1 MKKKLLEK
9 DAFYLSLFICIC
21 IIAIGGIWFTNKN
34 VDNLLSKNTPA
45 KTEDEIHLTEN
56 KKKDVVP
63 TTTDSEQN
71 LAKAKEE
78 EHNKISYL
86 GNQVIR
92 SYSEKEPSYSET
104 LEVWEIHKAIDVEAN
119 ENQEIKSLT
128 KGTVLDVYDDDQ
140 YGMSVKI
147 KSEDNTVFVYSSLS
161 ENIKIRKND
170 KITEGQC
177 IGYASN
183 TSNVECLSGAHVH
196 LEAYK
201 NNILTKIILL
211 EDTICNYD
219 IEKIYVT
226 KEVMKKLTEL
236 DTPNKIIGIVKKNTP
251 LPIGNKI
258 LILDNIQDPGNLG
271 TIIRSSVA
279 FDIDT
284 IVLSPNTVD
293 IYNPKV
299 IRSTQGMIFY
309 TNIITLELKEFINE
323 IKTKNYT
330 IFGTNVRNGKNIK
343 EITLPEKFALVLGNE
358 GQGVSKEIESLC
370 DDNIYIKMSSKC
382 ESLNVSVATS
392 ILLYEVYNK

>member
-1 MKKKLLEK
+1 MIITSLNNPTIKEISKLK
-9 DAFYLSLFICIC
+9 
-21 IIAIGGIWFTNKN
+21 
-34 VDNLLSKNTPA
+34 
-45 KTEDEIHLTEN
+45 N
-56 KKKDVVP
+56 KKYRDLTNTYLV
-63 TTTDSEQN
+63 EG
-71 LAKAKEE
+71 
-78 EHNKISYL
+78 EHL
-86 GNQVIR
+86 
-92 SYSEKEPSYSET
+92 
-104 LEVWEIHKAIDVEAN
+104 VE
-119 ENQEIKSLT
+119 
-128 KGTVLDVYDDDQ
+128 
-140 YGMSVKI
+140 
-147 KSEDNTVFVYSSLS
+147 
-161 ENIKIRKND
+161 
-170 KITEGQC
+170 
-177 IGYASN
+177 
-183 TSNVECLSGAHVH
+183 
-196 LEAYK
+196 EAYK
-201 NNILTKIILL
+201 NNLLIKIILL

>member
-1 MKKKLLEK
+1 MIITSLNNPTIKEISKLK
-9 DAFYLSLFICIC
+9 
-21 IIAIGGIWFTNKN
+21 
-34 VDNLLSKNTPA
+34 
-45 KTEDEIHLTEN
+45 N
-56 KKKDVVP
+56 KKYRDL
-63 TTTDSEQN
+63 TNT
-71 LAKAKEE
+71 
-78 EHNKISYL
+78 YL
-86 GNQVIR
+86 
-92 SYSEKEPSYSET
+92 
-104 LEVWEIHKAIDVEAN
+104 VE
-119 ENQEIKSLT
+119 
-128 KGTVLDVYDDDQ
+128 GD
-140 YGMSVKI
+140 
-147 KSEDNTVFVYSSLS
+147 
-161 ENIKIRKND
+161 
-170 KITEGQC
+170 
-177 IGYASN
+177 
-183 TSNVECLSGAHVH
+183 H
-196 LEAYK
+196 LIEEAYK
-201 NNILTKIILL
+201 NNLLTKIILL
-211 EDTICNYD
+211 EDTTCNYD

-236 DTPNKIIGIVKKNTP
+236 DTPNKIIGIVKENTP

-293 IYNPKV
+293 TYNPKV

-309 TNIITLELKEFINE
+309 TNIITLKLKEFIDE
-323 IKTKNYT
+323 IKIKNYT

>member
-1 MKKKLLEK
+1 MIITSLNNPTIKEISKLK
-9 DAFYLSLFICIC
+9 
-21 IIAIGGIWFTNKN
+21 
-34 VDNLLSKNTPA
+34 
-45 KTEDEIHLTEN
+45 N
-56 KKKDVVP
+56 KKYRDL
-63 TTTDSEQN
+63 TNT
-71 LAKAKEE
+71 
-78 EHNKISYL
+78 YL
-86 GNQVIR
+86 
-92 SYSEKEPSYSET
+92 
-104 LEVWEIHKAIDVEAN
+104 VEGDH
-119 ENQEIKSLT
+119 L
-128 KGTVLDVYDDDQ
+128 
-140 YGMSVKI
+140 
-147 KSEDNTVFVYSSLS
+147 
-161 ENIKIRKND
+161 
-170 KITEGQC
+170 
-177 IGYASN
+177 
-183 TSNVECLSGAHVH
+183 VE
-196 LEAYK
+196 EAYK

-219 IEKIYVT
+219 IEKIYIT

>member
-1 MKKKLLEK
+1 MIITSLNNPTIKEISKLK
-9 DAFYLSLFICIC
+9 
-21 IIAIGGIWFTNKN
+21 
-34 VDNLLSKNTPA
+34 
-45 KTEDEIHLTEN
+45 N
-56 KKKDVVP
+56 KKYRDL
-63 TTTDSEQN
+63 TNT
-71 LAKAKEE
+71 
-78 EHNKISYL
+78 YL
-86 GNQVIR
+86 
-92 SYSEKEPSYSET
+92 
-104 LEVWEIHKAIDVEAN
+104 VEGDH
-119 ENQEIKSLT
+119 L
-128 KGTVLDVYDDDQ
+128 
-140 YGMSVKI
+140 
-147 KSEDNTVFVYSSLS
+147 
-161 ENIKIRKND
+161 
-170 KITEGQC
+170 
-177 IGYASN
+177 
-183 TSNVECLSGAHVH
+183 VE
-196 LEAYK
+196 EAYK
-201 NNILTKIILL
+201 NNLLIKIILL

-293 IYNPKV
+293 IHNPKV

>member
-1 MKKKLLEK
+1 MIITSLNNPTIKEISKLK
-9 DAFYLSLFICIC
+9 
-21 IIAIGGIWFTNKN
+21 
-34 VDNLLSKNTPA
+34 
-45 KTEDEIHLTEN
+45 N
-56 KKKDVVP
+56 KKYRDLTNTYLV
-63 TTTDSEQN
+63 EG
-71 LAKAKEE
+71 
-78 EHNKISYL
+78 EHL
-86 GNQVIR
+86 
-92 SYSEKEPSYSET
+92 
-104 LEVWEIHKAIDVEAN
+104 VE
-119 ENQEIKSLT
+119 
-128 KGTVLDVYDDDQ
+128 
-140 YGMSVKI
+140 
-147 KSEDNTVFVYSSLS
+147 
-161 ENIKIRKND
+161 
-170 KITEGQC
+170 
-177 IGYASN
+177 
-183 TSNVECLSGAHVH
+183 
-196 LEAYK
+196 EAYK
-201 NNILTKIILL
+201 HNILTKIILL

>member
-1 MKKKLLEK
+1 MIITSLNNPTIKEISKLK
-9 DAFYLSLFICIC
+9 
-21 IIAIGGIWFTNKN
+21 
-34 VDNLLSKNTPA
+34 
-45 KTEDEIHLTEN
+45 N
-56 KKKDVVP
+56 KKYRDL
-63 TTTDSEQN
+63 TNTY
-71 LAKAKEE
+71 LAEG
-78 EHNKISYL
+78 EHL
-86 GNQVIR
+86 
-92 SYSEKEPSYSET
+92 
-104 LEVWEIHKAIDVEAN
+104 VE
-119 ENQEIKSLT
+119 
-128 KGTVLDVYDDDQ
+128 
-140 YGMSVKI
+140 
-147 KSEDNTVFVYSSLS
+147 
-161 ENIKIRKND
+161 
-170 KITEGQC
+170 
-177 IGYASN
+177 
-183 TSNVECLSGAHVH
+183 
-196 LEAYK
+196 EAYK
-201 NNILTKIILL
+201 NNILIKIILL

>member
-1 MKKKLLEK
+1 MIITSLNNPTIKEISKLK
-9 DAFYLSLFICIC
+9 
-21 IIAIGGIWFTNKN
+21 
-34 VDNLLSKNTPA
+34 
-45 KTEDEIHLTEN
+45 N
-56 KKKDVVP
+56 KKYRDL
-63 TTTDSEQN
+63 TNT
-71 LAKAKEE
+71 
-78 EHNKISYL
+78 YL
-86 GNQVIR
+86 
-92 SYSEKEPSYSET
+92 
-104 LEVWEIHKAIDVEAN
+104 VEGDH
-119 ENQEIKSLT
+119 L
-128 KGTVLDVYDDDQ
+128 
-140 YGMSVKI
+140 
-147 KSEDNTVFVYSSLS
+147 
-161 ENIKIRKND
+161 
-170 KITEGQC
+170 
-177 IGYASN
+177 
-183 TSNVECLSGAHVH
+183 VE
-196 LEAYK
+196 EAYK
-201 NNILTKIILL
+201 NNLLIKIILL

-251 LPIGNKI
+251 LAIGNKI

>member
-1 MKKKLLEK
+1 MIITSLNNPTIKEISKLK
-9 DAFYLSLFICIC
+9 
-21 IIAIGGIWFTNKN
+21 
-34 VDNLLSKNTPA
+34 
-45 KTEDEIHLTEN
+45 N
-56 KKKDVVP
+56 KKYRDL
-63 TTTDSEQN
+63 TNT
-71 LAKAKEE
+71 
-78 EHNKISYL
+78 YL
-86 GNQVIR
+86 
-92 SYSEKEPSYSET
+92 
-104 LEVWEIHKAIDVEAN
+104 VE
-119 ENQEIKSLT
+119 
-128 KGTVLDVYDDDQ
+128 GD
-140 YGMSVKI
+140 
-147 KSEDNTVFVYSSLS
+147 
-161 ENIKIRKND
+161 
-170 KITEGQC
+170 
-177 IGYASN
+177 
-183 TSNVECLSGAHVH
+183 H
-196 LEAYK
+196 LIEEAYK
-201 NNILTKIILL
+201 NNLLTKIILL
-211 EDTICNYD
+211 EDTTCNYD

-236 DTPNKIIGIVKKNTP
+236 DTPNKIIGIVKENTP

-293 IYNPKV
+293 TYNPKV

-309 TNIITLELKEFINE
+309 TNIITLKLKEFIDE

-343 EITLPEKFALVLGNE
+343 EITLPEKFALVLGSE

>member
-1 MKKKLLEK
+1 MIITSLNNPTIKEISKLK
-9 DAFYLSLFICIC
+9 
-21 IIAIGGIWFTNKN
+21 
-34 VDNLLSKNTPA
+34 
-45 KTEDEIHLTEN
+45 N
-56 KKKDVVP
+56 KKYRDLTNTYLV
-63 TTTDSEQN
+63 EG
-71 LAKAKEE
+71 
-78 EHNKISYL
+78 EHL
-86 GNQVIR
+86 
-92 SYSEKEPSYSET
+92 
-104 LEVWEIHKAIDVEAN
+104 VE
-119 ENQEIKSLT
+119 
-128 KGTVLDVYDDDQ
+128 
-140 YGMSVKI
+140 
-147 KSEDNTVFVYSSLS
+147 
-161 ENIKIRKND
+161 
-170 KITEGQC
+170 
-177 IGYASN
+177 
-183 TSNVECLSGAHVH
+183 
-196 LEAYK
+196 EAYK

-251 LPIGNKI
+251 LAIGNKI

>member
-1 MKKKLLEK
+1 MIITSLNNPTIKEISKLK
-9 DAFYLSLFICIC
+9 
-21 IIAIGGIWFTNKN
+21 
-34 VDNLLSKNTPA
+34 
-45 KTEDEIHLTEN
+45 N
-56 KKKDVVP
+56 KKYRDLTNTYLVEG
-63 TTTDSEQN
+63 DH
-71 LAKAKEE
+71 LIEE
-78 EHNKISYL
+78 
-86 GNQVIR
+86 
-92 SYSEKEPSYSET
+92 
-104 LEVWEIHKAIDVEAN
+104 
-119 ENQEIKSLT
+119 
-128 KGTVLDVYDDDQ
+128 
-140 YGMSVKI
+140 
-147 KSEDNTVFVYSSLS
+147 
-161 ENIKIRKND
+161 
-170 KITEGQC
+170 
-177 IGYASN
+177 
-183 TSNVECLSGAHVH
+183 AH
-196 LEAYK
+196 K
-201 NNILTKIILL
+201 NNLLTKIILL
-211 EDTICNYD
+211 EDTTCNYD

-236 DTPNKIIGIVKKNTP
+236 DTPNKIIGIVKENTP

-309 TNIITLELKEFINE
+309 TNIITLKLKEFIDE

>member
-1 MKKKLLEK
+1 MIITSLNNPTIKEISKLK
-9 DAFYLSLFICIC
+9 
-21 IIAIGGIWFTNKN
+21 
-34 VDNLLSKNTPA
+34 
-45 KTEDEIHLTEN
+45 N
-56 KKKDVVP
+56 KKYRDL
-63 TTTDSEQN
+63 TNTY
-71 LAKAKEE
+71 LAEG
-78 EHNKISYL
+78 EHL
-86 GNQVIR
+86 
-92 SYSEKEPSYSET
+92 
-104 LEVWEIHKAIDVEAN
+104 VE
-119 ENQEIKSLT
+119 
-128 KGTVLDVYDDDQ
+128 
-140 YGMSVKI
+140 
-147 KSEDNTVFVYSSLS
+147 
-161 ENIKIRKND
+161 
-170 KITEGQC
+170 
-177 IGYASN
+177 
-183 TSNVECLSGAHVH
+183 
-196 LEAYK
+196 EAYK

-370 DDNIYIKMSSKC
+370 DDNIYIKMSSNC
-382 ESLNVSVATS
+382 DSLNLSVATS

>member
-1 MKKKLLEK
+1 MIITSLNNPTIKEISKLK
-9 DAFYLSLFICIC
+9 
-21 IIAIGGIWFTNKN
+21 
-34 VDNLLSKNTPA
+34 
-45 KTEDEIHLTEN
+45 N
-56 KKKDVVP
+56 KKYRDL
-63 TTTDSEQN
+63 TNT
-71 LAKAKEE
+71 
-78 EHNKISYL
+78 YL
-86 GNQVIR
+86 
-92 SYSEKEPSYSET
+92 
-104 LEVWEIHKAIDVEAN
+104 VEGDH
-119 ENQEIKSLT
+119 L
-128 KGTVLDVYDDDQ
+128 
-140 YGMSVKI
+140 
-147 KSEDNTVFVYSSLS
+147 
-161 ENIKIRKND
+161 
-170 KITEGQC
+170 
-177 IGYASN
+177 
-183 TSNVECLSGAHVH
+183 VE
-196 LEAYK
+196 EAYK
-201 NNILTKIILL
+201 NNLLIKIILL

-370 DDNIYIKMSSKC
+370 DNNIYIKMSSKC

>member
-1 MKKKLLEK
+1 MIITSLNNPTIKEISKLK
-9 DAFYLSLFICIC
+9 
-21 IIAIGGIWFTNKN
+21 
-34 VDNLLSKNTPA
+34 
-45 KTEDEIHLTEN
+45 N
-56 KKKDVVP
+56 KKYRDLTNTYFV
-63 TTTDSEQN
+63 E
-71 LAKAKEE
+71 
-78 EHNKISYL
+78 
-86 GNQVIR
+86 GNH
-92 SYSEKEPSYSET
+92 
-104 LEVWEIHKAIDVEAN
+104 LVE
-119 ENQEIKSLT
+119 
-128 KGTVLDVYDDDQ
+128 
-140 YGMSVKI
+140 
-147 KSEDNTVFVYSSLS
+147 
-161 ENIKIRKND
+161 
-170 KITEGQC
+170 
-177 IGYASN
+177 
-183 TSNVECLSGAHVH
+183 
-196 LEAYK
+196 EAYK
-201 NNILTKIILL
+201 NNLLTKIILL
-211 EDTICNYD
+211 EDTTCNYD

-236 DTPNKIIGIVKKNTP
+236 DTPNKIIGIVKENTP

-293 IYNPKV
+293 TYNPKV

-309 TNIITLELKEFINE
+309 TNIITLKLKEFIDE

>member
-1 MKKKLLEK
+1 MIITSLNNPTIKEIYKLK
-9 DAFYLSLFICIC
+9 
-21 IIAIGGIWFTNKN
+21 
-34 VDNLLSKNTPA
+34 
-45 KTEDEIHLTEN
+45 N
-56 KKKDVVP
+56 KKYRDL
-63 TTTDSEQN
+63 TNT
-71 LAKAKEE
+71 
-78 EHNKISYL
+78 YL
-86 GNQVIR
+86 
-92 SYSEKEPSYSET
+92 
-104 LEVWEIHKAIDVEAN
+104 VEGDH
-119 ENQEIKSLT
+119 L
-128 KGTVLDVYDDDQ
+128 
-140 YGMSVKI
+140 
-147 KSEDNTVFVYSSLS
+147 
-161 ENIKIRKND
+161 
-170 KITEGQC
+170 
-177 IGYASN
+177 
-183 TSNVECLSGAHVH
+183 VE
-196 LEAYK
+196 EAYK
-201 NNILTKIILL
+201 NNLLIKIILL

>member
-1 MKKKLLEK
+1 MIITSLNNPTIKEISKLK
-9 DAFYLSLFICIC
+9 
-21 IIAIGGIWFTNKN
+21 
-34 VDNLLSKNTPA
+34 
-45 KTEDEIHLTEN
+45 N
-56 KKKDVVP
+56 KKYRDL
-63 TTTDSEQN
+63 TNT
-71 LAKAKEE
+71 
-78 EHNKISYL
+78 YL
-86 GNQVIR
+86 
-92 SYSEKEPSYSET
+92 
-104 LEVWEIHKAIDVEAN
+104 VEGDH
-119 ENQEIKSLT
+119 L
-128 KGTVLDVYDDDQ
+128 
-140 YGMSVKI
+140 
-147 KSEDNTVFVYSSLS
+147 
-161 ENIKIRKND
+161 
-170 KITEGQC
+170 
-177 IGYASN
+177 
-183 TSNVECLSGAHVH
+183 VE
-196 LEAYK
+196 EAYK
-201 NNILTKIILL
+201 NNLLIKIILL

-392 ILLYEVYNK
+392 ILLYEVYNKWNI

>member
-1 MKKKLLEK
+1 MIITSLNNPTIKEISKLK
-9 DAFYLSLFICIC
+9 
-21 IIAIGGIWFTNKN
+21 
-34 VDNLLSKNTPA
+34 
-45 KTEDEIHLTEN
+45 N
-56 KKKDVVP
+56 KKYRDL
-63 TTTDSEQN
+63 TNT
-71 LAKAKEE
+71 
-78 EHNKISYL
+78 YL
-86 GNQVIR
+86 VEGNH
-92 SYSEKEPSYSET
+92 
-104 LEVWEIHKAIDVEAN
+104 LVE
-119 ENQEIKSLT
+119 
-128 KGTVLDVYDDDQ
+128 
-140 YGMSVKI
+140 
-147 KSEDNTVFVYSSLS
+147 
-161 ENIKIRKND
+161 
-170 KITEGQC
+170 
-177 IGYASN
+177 
-183 TSNVECLSGAHVH
+183 
-196 LEAYK
+196 EAYK

-271 TIIRSSVA
+271 TIIRSSGA

>member
-1 MKKKLLEK
+1 MIITSLNNPTIKEISKLK
-9 DAFYLSLFICIC
+9 
-21 IIAIGGIWFTNKN
+21 
-34 VDNLLSKNTPA
+34 
-45 KTEDEIHLTEN
+45 N
-56 KKKDVVP
+56 KKYRDL
-63 TTTDSEQN
+63 TNT
-71 LAKAKEE
+71 
-78 EHNKISYL
+78 YL
-86 GNQVIR
+86 
-92 SYSEKEPSYSET
+92 
-104 LEVWEIHKAIDVEAN
+104 VEGDH
-119 ENQEIKSLT
+119 L
-128 KGTVLDVYDDDQ
+128 
-140 YGMSVKI
+140 
-147 KSEDNTVFVYSSLS
+147 
-161 ENIKIRKND
+161 
-170 KITEGQC
+170 
-177 IGYASN
+177 
-183 TSNVECLSGAHVH
+183 VE
-196 LEAYK
+196 EAYK
-201 NNILTKIILL
+201 NNLLTKIILL
-211 EDTICNYD
+211 EDTTCNYD

-236 DTPNKIIGIVKKNTP
+236 DTPNKIIGIVKENTP

-309 TNIITLELKEFINE
+309 TNIITLKLKEFIDE

-343 EITLPEKFALVLGNE
+343 EIALPEKFALVLGNE

>member
-1 MKKKLLEK
+1 MIITSLNNPTIKEISKLK
-9 DAFYLSLFICIC
+9 
-21 IIAIGGIWFTNKN
+21 
-34 VDNLLSKNTPA
+34 
-45 KTEDEIHLTEN
+45 N
-56 KKKDVVP
+56 KKYRDLTNTYLV
-63 TTTDSEQN
+63 EG
-71 LAKAKEE
+71 
-78 EHNKISYL
+78 EHL
-86 GNQVIR
+86 
-92 SYSEKEPSYSET
+92 
-104 LEVWEIHKAIDVEAN
+104 VE
-119 ENQEIKSLT
+119 
-128 KGTVLDVYDDDQ
+128 
-140 YGMSVKI
+140 
-147 KSEDNTVFVYSSLS
+147 
-161 ENIKIRKND
+161 
-170 KITEGQC
+170 
-177 IGYASN
+177 
-183 TSNVECLSGAHVH
+183 
-196 LEAYK
+196 EAYK
-201 NNILTKIILL
+201 NNLLIKIILL

-392 ILLYEVYNK
+392 ILLYEVYNKWNI

>member
-1 MKKKLLEK
+1 MIITSLNNPTIKEISKLK
-9 DAFYLSLFICIC
+9 
-21 IIAIGGIWFTNKN
+21 
-34 VDNLLSKNTPA
+34 
-45 KTEDEIHLTEN
+45 N
-56 KKKDVVP
+56 KKYRDL
-63 TTTDSEQN
+63 TNT
-71 LAKAKEE
+71 
-78 EHNKISYL
+78 YL
-86 GNQVIR
+86 
-92 SYSEKEPSYSET
+92 
-104 LEVWEIHKAIDVEAN
+104 VEGDH
-119 ENQEIKSLT
+119 L
-128 KGTVLDVYDDDQ
+128 
-140 YGMSVKI
+140 
-147 KSEDNTVFVYSSLS
+147 
-161 ENIKIRKND
+161 
-170 KITEGQC
+170 
-177 IGYASN
+177 
-183 TSNVECLSGAHVH
+183 VE
-196 LEAYK
+196 EAYK

>member
-1 MKKKLLEK
+1 MIITSLNNPTIKEISKLK
-9 DAFYLSLFICIC
+9 
-21 IIAIGGIWFTNKN
+21 
-34 VDNLLSKNTPA
+34 
-45 KTEDEIHLTEN
+45 N
-56 KKKDVVP
+56 KKYRDL
-63 TTTDSEQN
+63 TNT
-71 LAKAKEE
+71 
-78 EHNKISYL
+78 YL
-86 GNQVIR
+86 
-92 SYSEKEPSYSET
+92 
-104 LEVWEIHKAIDVEAN
+104 VEGDH
-119 ENQEIKSLT
+119 L
-128 KGTVLDVYDDDQ
+128 
-140 YGMSVKI
+140 
-147 KSEDNTVFVYSSLS
+147 
-161 ENIKIRKND
+161 
-170 KITEGQC
+170 
-177 IGYASN
+177 
-183 TSNVECLSGAHVH
+183 VE
-196 LEAYK
+196 EAYK
-201 NNILTKIILL
+201 NNLLTKIILL
-211 EDTICNYD
+211 EDTTCNYD

-236 DTPNKIIGIVKKNTP
+236 DTPNKIIGIVKENTP

-309 TNIITLELKEFINE
+309 TNIITLKLKEFIDE

-392 ILLYEVYNK
+392 IILYEVYNK

>member
-1 MKKKLLEK
+1 MIITSLNNPTIKEISKLK
-9 DAFYLSLFICIC
+9 
-21 IIAIGGIWFTNKN
+21 
-34 VDNLLSKNTPA
+34 
-45 KTEDEIHLTEN
+45 N
-56 KKKDVVP
+56 KKYRDL
-63 TTTDSEQN
+63 TNTY
-71 LAKAKEE
+71 LAEG
-78 EHNKISYL
+78 EHL
-86 GNQVIR
+86 
-92 SYSEKEPSYSET
+92 
-104 LEVWEIHKAIDVEAN
+104 VE
-119 ENQEIKSLT
+119 
-128 KGTVLDVYDDDQ
+128 
-140 YGMSVKI
+140 
-147 KSEDNTVFVYSSLS
+147 
-161 ENIKIRKND
+161 
-170 KITEGQC
+170 
-177 IGYASN
+177 
-183 TSNVECLSGAHVH
+183 
-196 LEAYK
+196 EAYK

-219 IEKIYVT
+219 IEKIYIT

>member
-1 MKKKLLEK
+1 M
-9 DAFYLSLFICIC
+9 
-21 IIAIGGIWFTNKN
+21 IIASLNNPTIKEI
-34 VDNLLSKNTPA
+34 SKL
-45 KTEDEIHLTEN
+45 KN
-56 KKKDVVP
+56 KKYRDLTNTYLV
-63 TTTDSEQN
+63 EG
-71 LAKAKEE
+71 
-78 EHNKISYL
+78 EHL
-86 GNQVIR
+86 
-92 SYSEKEPSYSET
+92 
-104 LEVWEIHKAIDVEAN
+104 VE
-119 ENQEIKSLT
+119 
-128 KGTVLDVYDDDQ
+128 
-140 YGMSVKI
+140 
-147 KSEDNTVFVYSSLS
+147 
-161 ENIKIRKND
+161 
-170 KITEGQC
+170 
-177 IGYASN
+177 
-183 TSNVECLSGAHVH
+183 
-196 LEAYK
+196 EAYK

>member
-1 MKKKLLEK
+1 MIITSLNNPTIKEISKLK
-9 DAFYLSLFICIC
+9 
-21 IIAIGGIWFTNKN
+21 
-34 VDNLLSKNTPA
+34 
-45 KTEDEIHLTEN
+45 N
-56 KKKDVVP
+56 KKYRDL
-63 TTTDSEQN
+63 TNTY
-71 LAKAKEE
+71 LAEG
-78 EHNKISYL
+78 EHL
-86 GNQVIR
+86 
-92 SYSEKEPSYSET
+92 
-104 LEVWEIHKAIDVEAN
+104 VE
-119 ENQEIKSLT
+119 
-128 KGTVLDVYDDDQ
+128 
-140 YGMSVKI
+140 
-147 KSEDNTVFVYSSLS
+147 
-161 ENIKIRKND
+161 
-170 KITEGQC
+170 
-177 IGYASN
+177 
-183 TSNVECLSGAHVH
+183 
-196 LEAYK
+196 EAYK
-201 NNILTKIILL
+201 NNLLTKIILL

-219 IEKIYVT
+219 IEKIYIT

>member
-1 MKKKLLEK
+1 MIITSLNNPTIKEISKLK
-9 DAFYLSLFICIC
+9 
-21 IIAIGGIWFTNKN
+21 
-34 VDNLLSKNTPA
+34 
-45 KTEDEIHLTEN
+45 N
-56 KKKDVVP
+56 KKYRDL
-63 TTTDSEQN
+63 TNT
-71 LAKAKEE
+71 
-78 EHNKISYL
+78 YL
-86 GNQVIR
+86 VEGNH
-92 SYSEKEPSYSET
+92 
-104 LEVWEIHKAIDVEAN
+104 LVE
-119 ENQEIKSLT
+119 
-128 KGTVLDVYDDDQ
+128 
-140 YGMSVKI
+140 
-147 KSEDNTVFVYSSLS
+147 
-161 ENIKIRKND
+161 
-170 KITEGQC
+170 
-177 IGYASN
+177 
-183 TSNVECLSGAHVH
+183 
-196 LEAYK
+196 EAYK
-201 NNILTKIILL
+201 NNLLIKIILL

-219 IEKIYVT
+219 IEKIYIT

>member
-1 MKKKLLEK
+1 MIITSLNNPTIKEISKLK
-9 DAFYLSLFICIC
+9 
-21 IIAIGGIWFTNKN
+21 
-34 VDNLLSKNTPA
+34 
-45 KTEDEIHLTEN
+45 N
-56 KKKDVVP
+56 KKYRDL
-63 TTTDSEQN
+63 TNT
-71 LAKAKEE
+71 
-78 EHNKISYL
+78 YL
-86 GNQVIR
+86 
-92 SYSEKEPSYSET
+92 
-104 LEVWEIHKAIDVEAN
+104 VEGDH
-119 ENQEIKSLT
+119 L
-128 KGTVLDVYDDDQ
+128 
-140 YGMSVKI
+140 
-147 KSEDNTVFVYSSLS
+147 
-161 ENIKIRKND
+161 
-170 KITEGQC
+170 
-177 IGYASN
+177 
-183 TSNVECLSGAHVH
+183 VE
-196 LEAYK
+196 EAYK
-201 NNILTKIILL
+201 NNLLTKIILL

-219 IEKIYVT
+219 IEKIYIT

-258 LILDNIQDPGNLG
+258 LILDKIQDPGNLG

>member
-1 MKKKLLEK
+1 MIITSLNNPTIKEISKLK
-9 DAFYLSLFICIC
+9 
-21 IIAIGGIWFTNKN
+21 
-34 VDNLLSKNTPA
+34 
-45 KTEDEIHLTEN
+45 N
-56 KKKDVVP
+56 KKYRDL
-63 TTTDSEQN
+63 TNT
-71 LAKAKEE
+71 
-78 EHNKISYL
+78 YL
-86 GNQVIR
+86 
-92 SYSEKEPSYSET
+92 
-104 LEVWEIHKAIDVEAN
+104 VEGDH
-119 ENQEIKSLT
+119 L
-128 KGTVLDVYDDDQ
+128 
-140 YGMSVKI
+140 
-147 KSEDNTVFVYSSLS
+147 
-161 ENIKIRKND
+161 
-170 KITEGQC
+170 
-177 IGYASN
+177 
-183 TSNVECLSGAHVH
+183 VE
-196 LEAYK
+196 EAYK
-201 NNILTKIILL
+201 NNLLTKIILL
-211 EDTICNYD
+211 EDTTCNYD

-236 DTPNKIIGIVKKNTP
+236 DTPNKIIGIVKENTP

-309 TNIITLELKEFINE
+309 TNIITLKLKEFIDE

-392 ILLYEVYNK
+392 ILLYEVYNKWNI

>member
-1 MKKKLLEK
+1 MIITSLNNPTIKEISKLK
-9 DAFYLSLFICIC
+9 
-21 IIAIGGIWFTNKN
+21 
-34 VDNLLSKNTPA
+34 
-45 KTEDEIHLTEN
+45 N
-56 KKKDVVP
+56 KKYRDLTNTYLV
-63 TTTDSEQN
+63 EG
-71 LAKAKEE
+71 
-78 EHNKISYL
+78 EHL
-86 GNQVIR
+86 
-92 SYSEKEPSYSET
+92 
-104 LEVWEIHKAIDVEAN
+104 VE
-119 ENQEIKSLT
+119 
-128 KGTVLDVYDDDQ
+128 
-140 YGMSVKI
+140 
-147 KSEDNTVFVYSSLS
+147 
-161 ENIKIRKND
+161 
-170 KITEGQC
+170 
-177 IGYASN
+177 
-183 TSNVECLSGAHVH
+183 
-196 LEAYK
+196 EAYK

-258 LILDNIQDPGNLG
+258 LILDTIQDPGNLG

>member
-1 MKKKLLEK
+1 MIITSLNNPTIKEISKLK
-9 DAFYLSLFICIC
+9 
-21 IIAIGGIWFTNKN
+21 
-34 VDNLLSKNTPA
+34 
-45 KTEDEIHLTEN
+45 N
-56 KKKDVVP
+56 KKYRDL
-63 TTTDSEQN
+63 TNT
-71 LAKAKEE
+71 
-78 EHNKISYL
+78 YL
-86 GNQVIR
+86 
-92 SYSEKEPSYSET
+92 
-104 LEVWEIHKAIDVEAN
+104 VEGDH
-119 ENQEIKSLT
+119 L
-128 KGTVLDVYDDDQ
+128 
-140 YGMSVKI
+140 
-147 KSEDNTVFVYSSLS
+147 
-161 ENIKIRKND
+161 
-170 KITEGQC
+170 
-177 IGYASN
+177 
-183 TSNVECLSGAHVH
+183 VE
-196 LEAYK
+196 EAYK

-236 DTPNKIIGIVKKNTP
+236 DTPNKIIGIVKKNIP
-251 LPIGNKI
+251 LPIRNKI

>member
-1 MKKKLLEK
+1 MIITSLNNPTIKEISKLK
-9 DAFYLSLFICIC
+9 
-21 IIAIGGIWFTNKN
+21 
-34 VDNLLSKNTPA
+34 
-45 KTEDEIHLTEN
+45 N
-56 KKKDVVP
+56 KKYRDL
-63 TTTDSEQN
+63 TNT
-71 LAKAKEE
+71 
-78 EHNKISYL
+78 YL
-86 GNQVIR
+86 
-92 SYSEKEPSYSET
+92 
-104 LEVWEIHKAIDVEAN
+104 VEGDH
-119 ENQEIKSLT
+119 L
-128 KGTVLDVYDDDQ
+128 
-140 YGMSVKI
+140 
-147 KSEDNTVFVYSSLS
+147 
-161 ENIKIRKND
+161 
-170 KITEGQC
+170 
-177 IGYASN
+177 
-183 TSNVECLSGAHVH
+183 VE
-196 LEAYK
+196 EAYK
-201 NNILTKIILL
+201 NNLLTKIILL

-330 IFGTNVRNGKNIK
+330 IFGTDVRNGKNIK

>member
-1 MKKKLLEK
+1 MIITSLNNPTIKEISKLK
-9 DAFYLSLFICIC
+9 
-21 IIAIGGIWFTNKN
+21 
-34 VDNLLSKNTPA
+34 
-45 KTEDEIHLTEN
+45 N
-56 KKKDVVP
+56 KKYRDL
-63 TTTDSEQN
+63 TNT
-71 LAKAKEE
+71 
-78 EHNKISYL
+78 YL
-86 GNQVIR
+86 
-92 SYSEKEPSYSET
+92 
-104 LEVWEIHKAIDVEAN
+104 VEGDH
-119 ENQEIKSLT
+119 L
-128 KGTVLDVYDDDQ
+128 
-140 YGMSVKI
+140 
-147 KSEDNTVFVYSSLS
+147 
-161 ENIKIRKND
+161 
-170 KITEGQC
+170 
-177 IGYASN
+177 
-183 TSNVECLSGAHVH
+183 VE
-196 LEAYK
+196 EAYK
-201 NNILTKIILL
+201 NNLLIKIILL
-211 EDTICNYD
+211 EDAICNYD

>member
-1 MKKKLLEK
+1 MIITSLNNPTIKEISKLK
-9 DAFYLSLFICIC
+9 
-21 IIAIGGIWFTNKN
+21 
-34 VDNLLSKNTPA
+34 
-45 KTEDEIHLTEN
+45 N
-56 KKKDVVP
+56 KKYRDL
-63 TTTDSEQN
+63 TNT
-71 LAKAKEE
+71 
-78 EHNKISYL
+78 YL
-86 GNQVIR
+86 
-92 SYSEKEPSYSET
+92 
-104 LEVWEIHKAIDVEAN
+104 VEGDH
-119 ENQEIKSLT
+119 L
-128 KGTVLDVYDDDQ
+128 
-140 YGMSVKI
+140 
-147 KSEDNTVFVYSSLS
+147 
-161 ENIKIRKND
+161 
-170 KITEGQC
+170 
-177 IGYASN
+177 
-183 TSNVECLSGAHVH
+183 VE
-196 LEAYK
+196 EAYK
-201 NNILTKIILL
+201 NNLLTKIILL

-299 IRSTQGMIFY
+299 IRSTQGIIFY

>member
-1 MKKKLLEK
+1 MIITSLNNPTIKEISKLK
-9 DAFYLSLFICIC
+9 
-21 IIAIGGIWFTNKN
+21 
-34 VDNLLSKNTPA
+34 
-45 KTEDEIHLTEN
+45 N
-56 KKKDVVP
+56 KKYRDL
-63 TTTDSEQN
+63 TNT
-71 LAKAKEE
+71 
-78 EHNKISYL
+78 YL
-86 GNQVIR
+86 
-92 SYSEKEPSYSET
+92 
-104 LEVWEIHKAIDVEAN
+104 VE
-119 ENQEIKSLT
+119 
-128 KGTVLDVYDDDQ
+128 GD
-140 YGMSVKI
+140 
-147 KSEDNTVFVYSSLS
+147 
-161 ENIKIRKND
+161 
-170 KITEGQC
+170 
-177 IGYASN
+177 
-183 TSNVECLSGAHVH
+183 H
-196 LEAYK
+196 LIEEAYK
-201 NNILTKIILL
+201 NNLLTKIILL
-211 EDTICNYD
+211 EDTTCNYD

-236 DTPNKIIGIVKKNTP
+236 DTPNKIIGIVKENTP

-309 TNIITLELKEFINE
+309 TNIITLKLKEFIDE

>member
-1 MKKKLLEK
+1 MIITSLNNPTIKEISKLK
-9 DAFYLSLFICIC
+9 
-21 IIAIGGIWFTNKN
+21 
-34 VDNLLSKNTPA
+34 
-45 KTEDEIHLTEN
+45 N
-56 KKKDVVP
+56 KKYRDL
-63 TTTDSEQN
+63 TNT
-71 LAKAKEE
+71 
-78 EHNKISYL
+78 YL
-86 GNQVIR
+86 
-92 SYSEKEPSYSET
+92 
-104 LEVWEIHKAIDVEAN
+104 VEGDH
-119 ENQEIKSLT
+119 L
-128 KGTVLDVYDDDQ
+128 
-140 YGMSVKI
+140 
-147 KSEDNTVFVYSSLS
+147 
-161 ENIKIRKND
+161 
-170 KITEGQC
+170 
-177 IGYASN
+177 
-183 TSNVECLSGAHVH
+183 VE
-196 LEAYK
+196 EAYK
-201 NNILTKIILL
+201 NNLLIKIILL

-236 DTPNKIIGIVKKNTP
+236 HTPNKIIGIVKKNTP

>member
-1 MKKKLLEK
+1 MIITSLNNPTIKEISKLK
-9 DAFYLSLFICIC
+9 
-21 IIAIGGIWFTNKN
+21 
-34 VDNLLSKNTPA
+34 
-45 KTEDEIHLTEN
+45 N
-56 KKKDVVP
+56 KKYRDL
-63 TTTDSEQN
+63 TNT
-71 LAKAKEE
+71 
-78 EHNKISYL
+78 YL
-86 GNQVIR
+86 
-92 SYSEKEPSYSET
+92 
-104 LEVWEIHKAIDVEAN
+104 VE
-119 ENQEIKSLT
+119 
-128 KGTVLDVYDDDQ
+128 GD
-140 YGMSVKI
+140 
-147 KSEDNTVFVYSSLS
+147 
-161 ENIKIRKND
+161 
-170 KITEGQC
+170 
-177 IGYASN
+177 
-183 TSNVECLSGAHVH
+183 H
-196 LEAYK
+196 LIEEAYK
-201 NNILTKIILL
+201 NNLLTKIILL
-211 EDTICNYD
+211 EDTTCNYD

-236 DTPNKIIGIVKKNTP
+236 DTPNKIIGIVKENTP

-293 IYNPKV
+293 TYNPKV

-309 TNIITLELKEFINE
+309 TNIITLKLKEFIDE

-370 DDNIYIKMSSKC
+370 DDNIYIKMSSKF

-392 ILLYEVYNK
+392 ILLYKVYNK

>member
-1 MKKKLLEK
+1 MIITSLNNPTIKEISKLK
-9 DAFYLSLFICIC
+9 
-21 IIAIGGIWFTNKN
+21 
-34 VDNLLSKNTPA
+34 
-45 KTEDEIHLTEN
+45 N
-56 KKKDVVP
+56 KKYRDL
-63 TTTDSEQN
+63 TNT
-71 LAKAKEE
+71 
-78 EHNKISYL
+78 YL
-86 GNQVIR
+86 VEGNH
-92 SYSEKEPSYSET
+92 
-104 LEVWEIHKAIDVEAN
+104 LVE
-119 ENQEIKSLT
+119 
-128 KGTVLDVYDDDQ
+128 
-140 YGMSVKI
+140 
-147 KSEDNTVFVYSSLS
+147 
-161 ENIKIRKND
+161 
-170 KITEGQC
+170 
-177 IGYASN
+177 
-183 TSNVECLSGAHVH
+183 
-196 LEAYK
+196 EAYK
-201 NNILTKIILL
+201 NNLLTKIILL
-211 EDTICNYD
+211 EDTTCNYD

-236 DTPNKIIGIVKKNTP
+236 DTPNKIIGIVKENTP

-309 TNIITLELKEFINE
+309 TNIITLKLKEFIDE

-358 GQGVSKEIESLC
+358 VQGVSKEIESLC

>member
-1 MKKKLLEK
+1 MIITSLNNPTIKEISKLK
-9 DAFYLSLFICIC
+9 
-21 IIAIGGIWFTNKN
+21 
-34 VDNLLSKNTPA
+34 
-45 KTEDEIHLTEN
+45 N
-56 KKKDVVP
+56 KKYRDL
-63 TTTDSEQN
+63 TNTY
-71 LAKAKEE
+71 LAEG
-78 EHNKISYL
+78 EHL
-86 GNQVIR
+86 
-92 SYSEKEPSYSET
+92 
-104 LEVWEIHKAIDVEAN
+104 VE
-119 ENQEIKSLT
+119 
-128 KGTVLDVYDDDQ
+128 
-140 YGMSVKI
+140 
-147 KSEDNTVFVYSSLS
+147 
-161 ENIKIRKND
+161 
-170 KITEGQC
+170 
-177 IGYASN
+177 
-183 TSNVECLSGAHVH
+183 
-196 LEAYK
+196 EAYK

-330 IFGTNVRNGKNIK
+330 IFETNVRNGKNIK

-382 ESLNVSVATS
+382 ESLNVSVTTS
-392 ILLYEVYNK
+392 NLL

>member
-1 MKKKLLEK
+1 MIITSLNNPTIKEISKLK
-9 DAFYLSLFICIC
+9 
-21 IIAIGGIWFTNKN
+21 
-34 VDNLLSKNTPA
+34 
-45 KTEDEIHLTEN
+45 N
-56 KKKDVVP
+56 KKYRDLTNTYLV
-63 TTTDSEQN
+63 EG
-71 LAKAKEE
+71 
-78 EHNKISYL
+78 EHL
-86 GNQVIR
+86 
-92 SYSEKEPSYSET
+92 
-104 LEVWEIHKAIDVEAN
+104 VE
-119 ENQEIKSLT
+119 
-128 KGTVLDVYDDDQ
+128 
-140 YGMSVKI
+140 
-147 KSEDNTVFVYSSLS
+147 
-161 ENIKIRKND
+161 
-170 KITEGQC
+170 
-177 IGYASN
+177 
-183 TSNVECLSGAHVH
+183 
-196 LEAYK
+196 EAYK
-201 NNILTKIILL
+201 NNLLTKIILL

-330 IFGTNVRNGKNIK
+330 IFGTDVRNGKNIK